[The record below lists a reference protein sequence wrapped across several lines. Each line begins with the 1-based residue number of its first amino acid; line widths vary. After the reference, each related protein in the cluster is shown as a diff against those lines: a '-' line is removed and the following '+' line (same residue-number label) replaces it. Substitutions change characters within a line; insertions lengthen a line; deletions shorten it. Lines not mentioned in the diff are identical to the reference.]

1 MKTIDKKPIYVRVDS
16 DIKDE
21 AEKLFDE
28 LGMNMT
34 TAITLFLK
42 QSIRDKELP
51 FQPSADNKE
60 SIQARKDVEEGNVE
74 TFDSVEDWWTS
85 VNES

>member
-1 MKTIDKKPIYVRVDS
+1 MKTIDKKPIHIKVDAE
-16 DIKDE
+16 IKEE

-42 QSIRDKELP
+42 QSVRDKELP
-51 FQPSADNKE
+51 FKPSIENKE

-74 TFDSVEDWWTS
+74 TFDSLENWWTHI
-85 VNES
+85 NED